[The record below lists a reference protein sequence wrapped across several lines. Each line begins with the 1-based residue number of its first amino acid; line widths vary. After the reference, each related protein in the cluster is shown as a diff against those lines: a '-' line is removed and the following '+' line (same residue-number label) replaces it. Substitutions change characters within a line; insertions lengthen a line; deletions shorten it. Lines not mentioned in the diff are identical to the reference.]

1 MVTLALLK
9 QMLRSKRWED
19 RFGAINGTLALIQTR
34 ASDAQSSATALDAFL
49 WTELLDKFFIEMIED
64 EEFRVRNQSALL
76 IKAIIGSDCTGK
88 GIANFDKVKNLI
100 LANI

>member
-1 MVTLALLK
+1 M
-9 QMLRSKRWED
+9 
-19 RFGAINGTLALIQTR
+19 
-34 ASDAQSSATALDAFL
+34 

-76 IKAIIGSDCTGK
+76 IKAIIGSDRTGK

-100 LANI
+100 LANIQATFERDSSGDASGAL